1 MCGTC
6 LFCLGLAARH
16 QPQVLRVTAVV
27 LPCRS
32 RSMDSGPFSAPP
44 LQQPRKE
51 HRPQLHLNLQSPQAM
66 DKLNDA
72 AKKKEIF
79 GYADR
84 VISMF
89 QTLAQKHVEDWNEE
103 HDS

>member
-1 MCGTC
+1 
-6 LFCLGLAARH
+6 
-16 QPQVLRVTAVV
+16 
-27 LPCRS
+27 
-32 RSMDSGPFSAPP
+32 MDSGPFSAPP

-79 GYADR
+79 GYAGMYLCPHQSSQAEPSGR
-84 VISMF
+84 VSLSI
-89 QTLAQKHVEDWNEE
+89 N
-103 HDS
+103 